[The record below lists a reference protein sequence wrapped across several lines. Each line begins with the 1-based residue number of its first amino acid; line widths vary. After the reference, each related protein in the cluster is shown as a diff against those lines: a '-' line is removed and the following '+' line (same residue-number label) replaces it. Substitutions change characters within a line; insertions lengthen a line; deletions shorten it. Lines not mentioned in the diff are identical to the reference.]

1 MKKTILIIIV
11 PLFLFNAFTLRGQII
26 EMNGFTG
33 YQLGGKARLYDGDF
47 EIDNAQNYGGKIA
60 VGVVPDLMIEIS
72 YMRADTRG
80 RLIPFS
86 GEISDYVD
94 FSSNYIQLGGLQQ
107 IDLGRAA
114 PFVTAGIGVAV
125 WAPKTSSLNTKTQ
138 FSGILGGGLKLWLTD
153 ALGIRLQATMLMP
166 MVYNGFGFGCG
177 IGTGG
182 ASCGTNLYTRIT
194 PIQGD
199 FSGGLVFRFSRN

>member
-1 MKKTILIIIV
+1 
-11 PLFLFNAFTLRGQII
+11 
-26 EMNGFTG
+26 
-33 YQLGGKARLYDGDF
+33 
-47 EIDNAQNYGGKIA
+47 
-60 VGVVPDLMIEIS
+60 
-72 YMRADTRG
+72 
-80 RLIPFS
+80 
-86 GEISDYVD
+86 
-94 FSSNYIQLGGLQQ
+94 LQQ

-182 ASCGTNLYTRIT
+182 ASCGSNLYTRIT